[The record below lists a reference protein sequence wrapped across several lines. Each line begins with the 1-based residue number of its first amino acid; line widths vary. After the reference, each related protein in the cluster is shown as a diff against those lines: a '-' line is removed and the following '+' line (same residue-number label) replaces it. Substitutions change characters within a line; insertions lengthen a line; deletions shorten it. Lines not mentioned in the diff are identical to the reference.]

1 MSELPAA
8 ARRVRGPVAG
18 HFLAHHALAPED
30 AIDFVPKDRIERW
43 WFERFLQRGVLREV
57 APGRYWFD
65 LVAYH
70 LDAQALSRRWVPIA
84 IAMSVAIA
92 AIAMLFYRG

>member
-18 HFLAHHALAPED
+18 HFLAHHALSPED
-30 AIDFVPKDRIERW
+30 AIDFVPKDRVELW
-43 WFERFLQRGVLREV
+43 WFERFRRIGALREV

-70 LDAQALSRRWVPIA
+70 LDREAFSRRWVPIA
-84 IAMSVAIA
+84 IAVSVVVAVV
-92 AIAMLFYRG
+92 AMLFYRG

>member
-1 MSELPAA
+1 MTELPAA

-18 HFLAHHALAPED
+18 HFLAHHALSPED
-30 AIDFVPKDRIERW
+30 AIDFVPKDRVELW
-43 WFERFLQRGVLREV
+43 WFERFRRIGALREV

-70 LDAQALSRRWVPIA
+70 LDAQAFSKRLVPIA
-84 IAMSVAIA
+84 IALSVLIA
-92 AIAMLFYRG
+92 LLTMLFYRG

>member
-1 MSELPAA
+1 MTPLPAA

-30 AIDFVPKDRIERW
+30 AIDFAPKDRVERW
-43 WFERFLQRGVLREV
+43 WFDRFRQRGVLREV

-70 LDAQALSRRWVPIA
+70 LDAQAFSRRWVPIA
-84 IAMSVAIA
+84 MVVSVVIALV
-92 AIAMLFYRG
+92 AMLFYRG

>member
-1 MSELPAA
+1 MTRASAA

-18 HFLAHHALAPED
+18 HFLAHHALSPED
-30 AIDFVPKDRIERW
+30 AIAFVPSDRVERW
-43 WFERFLQRGVLREV
+43 WFDRFRRIGALREA

-70 LDAQALSRRWVPIA
+70 LDREAFSRRWVPIA
-84 IAMSVAIA
+84 IGVSVVIVAV
-92 AIAMLFYRG
+92 AMLFYRG